1 MVANGIS
8 VNSTGTYVSGTVNS
22 TSYSIGSSFVA
33 NSTNLSLTDT
43 QISITKTVGSTTALV
58 INQTAAS
65 GAAAAVT
72 INQNSVSGSSLS
84 VNHFSSG
91 PYGLL
96 LTANSGTGAYIR
108 SYTGIPL
115 VVGNVT
121 STFVGVYANGNVG
134 IGTSTPDAL
143 LKVAADANVTGN
155 VVIGGSLTA
164 ANVTASLFTGNV
176 TGTSSNAT
184 NLNNQPGS
192 YYTNATNIS
201 TGTLVDARLSANY
214 NTGTALTANNANY
227 LGTIP
232 ASSYVNTSQL
242 SASLS
247 NYLLTYNGTVNGA
260 IYQTGGG
267 LGSVANG
274 VYVNATSIFVGN
286 SSVNVSINATSFSGT
301 SSNATNLNNQ
311 PGSYYTNATNI
322 TTGTLADARLSANY
336 STGTALTANNASYL
350 GGVAVASY
358 VNTSGNFTVS
368 GNINFT
374 AANNVINATSHT
386 VGSSFVANSTV
397 LNTTG
402 SLSAANLTTTTNVAT
417 IGTSSYFVSN
427 GNVGIGTST
436 PDALLK
442 VTGAANVT
450 GNVVIGGSLTAANV
464 TASLFTGN
472 VTGTSSNATNLNNQP
487 STYYTNATNIT
498 TGTLPWGQAPAG
510 TVNTSGNFT
519 VSGNI
524 NFTAANNVINA
535 TSHTVGSSFVANS
548 TVLNTTGSLSS
559 ANLTTTTNTVT
570 IGTAAYHVANG
581 NFGIGTSTPDSQ
593 LKVVGY
599 ANITIAA
606 TFGNTSS
613 GSTAVYAYSNNQYA
627 IYAVSN
633 SAGAI
638 VGNSNS
644 SYGVYGSSIS
654 SYGVYGLSASNYG
667 VIGSS
672 NTYYGVYGLS
682 NTSVGV
688 VARSTS
694 GNPLIA
700 GNTTSDLFGVYAN
713 GNIGI
718 GSSSPPTTLH
728 INAGG
733 YAGIM
738 LGTND
743 TSGIVLTKEVSDN
756 SFNIWQ
762 GSYGISGVSRFKLD
776 VNGNIKLTGN
786 TFVVA
791 NSSAVNTFGVYA
803 NGNIG
808 IGTSSPPYNVSV
820 QGSPNATIHLS
831 DGTVRGG
838 VSSNTPVS
846 GAFYVGSYSSHPL
859 TIGTVNAERMRI
871 DTSGNV
877 GIGTSSPSYKLDVS
891 GDIRST
897 ANVSGNNSTFVKSF
911 IGSSTDTSGVQ
922 NIRFGFGSAGIGSYY
937 NNVDTLGS
945 LLHPLWFITNGA
957 TVGHISVDG
966 SSTYYMSSSDYRLK
980 TNVKPLVSGLN
991 TINSLKP
998 VSYTWIKNNQQGEGF
1013 IAHELQEI
1021 IPLAVSGQKDAVDD
1035 QGNIVAQ
1042 GIDPSKLVVHL
1053 VVSIQELSQKIED
1066 LTTKLKSSGIEV

>member
-1 MVANGIS
+1 MTDRNFSVKNGIVVNTAFTANSTAVVANGISVNSTGTYVSGTVNSTSYTVGTTVIANTTALVANGIS

-358 VNTSGNFTVS
+358 
-368 GNINFT
+368 
-374 AANNVINATSHT
+374 
-386 VGSSFVANSTV
+386 
-397 LNTTG
+397 
-402 SLSAANLTTTTNVAT
+402 
-417 IGTSSYFVSN
+417 
-427 GNVGIGTST
+427 
-436 PDALLK
+436 
-442 VTGAANVT
+442 
-450 GNVVIGGSLTAANV
+450 
-464 TASLFTGN
+464 
-472 VTGTSSNATNLNNQP
+472 
-487 STYYTNATNIT
+487 
-498 TGTLPWGQAPAG
+498 
-510 TVNTSGNFT
+510 VNTSGNFT